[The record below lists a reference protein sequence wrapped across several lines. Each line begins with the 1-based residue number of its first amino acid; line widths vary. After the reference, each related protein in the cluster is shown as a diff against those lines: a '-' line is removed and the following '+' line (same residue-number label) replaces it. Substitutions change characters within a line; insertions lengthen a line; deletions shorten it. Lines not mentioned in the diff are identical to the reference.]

1 MPALFP
7 RVLKIAKLC
16 DPPFPMADLAATKT
30 MMRCGGGRT
39 DENQF
44 VALSGRT
51 TDEGGEEGGARR
63 GRSCEQIWTLLS
75 TPAQTRFAASF
86 PA

>member
-16 DPPFPMADLAATKT
+16 DPPFPMPDSAATKT

-63 GRSCEQIWTLLS
+63 ADMDSVIYTCPRLDSQL
-75 TPAQTRFAASF
+75 RFPPKKSI
-86 PA
+86 